1 ENDVFS
7 IKAAGFLLYSL
18 SYIMADQFIGLKVS
32 VLLNTTIRLEGV
44 VNQIEPKD
52 HQMILKDVTL
62 LLPGQPPYQAP
73 LYGVYGK
80 DIKDLQ
86 VIESVE
92 NLEKHHVLDQPSS
105 FQPDKMPTPMKSM
118 SKSKPF

>member
-1 ENDVFS
+1 
-7 IKAAGFLLYSL
+7 
-18 SYIMADQFIGLKVS
+18 M
-32 VLLNTTIRLEGV
+32 
-44 VNQIEPKD
+44 
-52 HQMILKDVTL
+52 TL

-92 NLEKHHVLDQPSS
+92 NLERHHVLDQPSS
-105 FQPDKMPTPMKSM
+105 FQPDKVSNTIYLSNECQLTFFFLQDANTYEIHVK
-118 SKSKPF
+118 K